1 MALFYEQRIT
11 QHPLELIGG
20 SSLELHEMKKAF
32 MDRRDRREELTR
44 VGHFQAR
51 SLPYGG
57 LTVGG
62 YEAFTSLVLTREFQ
76 TG

>member
-1 MALFYEQRIT
+1 
-11 QHPLELIGG
+11 
-20 SSLELHEMKKAF
+20 MKKAF